1 MSLPMDNSG
10 AAQHEPVT
18 SVAADHRNVG
28 RLT

>member
-1 MSLPMDNSG
+1 MDNSG